1 MDLNSLS
8 SQTKNSSI
16 ISSELIPL
24 NNELLIFDSEN
35 NQVAIRITTTDL
47 DPLLPELTNLGF
59 EVLGI
64 VPEFNIVEGFIDINA
79 VSSIEDLAGEELLG
93 VIPIYQPITNP
104 VSNIDLAENHDD
116 LINLN
121 NGNSVFNNTWS
132 LISDFPEHNHFVQDY
147 ETEFALEFSN
157 EEITSSSITP
167 VQNID
172 GTNIFENGISETI
185 VGLDEIVVDNFI

>member
-185 VGLDEIVVDNFI
+185 VGLDEIAVDNFI